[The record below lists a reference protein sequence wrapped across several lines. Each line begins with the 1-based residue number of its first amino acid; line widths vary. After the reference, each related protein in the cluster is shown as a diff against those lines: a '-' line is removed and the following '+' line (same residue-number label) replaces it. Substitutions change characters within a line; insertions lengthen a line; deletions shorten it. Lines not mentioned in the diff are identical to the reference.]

1 MVRINAAQLELPL
14 DGQIT
19 RPKDTSRRPSSL
31 RRQMKIRVHRCKKDD
46 ALYVRFS
53 DTPVAETAEVRPGV
67 MFDYDA
73 EGRIVAM
80 EILDASRTVAASDM
94 QKLALEVA

>member
-1 MVRINAAQLELPL
+1 
-14 DGQIT
+14 
-19 RPKDTSRRPSSL
+19 
-31 RRQMKIRVHRCKKDD
+31 MKVNFDRETD

-53 DTPVAETAEVRPGV
+53 DSPVAETAEVRPGV

-80 EILDASRTVAASDM
+80 EFLDASRTVAAGDM
-94 QKLALEVA
+94 KKLALEVA